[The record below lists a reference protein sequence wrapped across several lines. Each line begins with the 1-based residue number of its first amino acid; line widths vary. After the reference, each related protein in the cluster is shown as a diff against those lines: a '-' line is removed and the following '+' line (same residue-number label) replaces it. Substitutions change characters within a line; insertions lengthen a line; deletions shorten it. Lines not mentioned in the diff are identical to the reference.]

1 MYSKLVFSSLRIL
14 LCVKEKKIPL
24 FAVPKVF
31 LVDED
36 SYTLQEGGGRE
47 KHYNSGSSI
56 DIHCVVNNYL
66 PYFKAVIWT
75 HNGHTITQDSGHG
88 GIRYVSK
95 QSKGGQRLTGKASF
109 IYFFLILA
117 SKPSSTI
124 PQPTATCTL
133 AWPLQQ
139 IQEPTLAM

>member
-95 QSKGGQRLTGKASF
+95 QSKGGQRLTGKASL
-109 IYFFLILA
+109 IFF
-117 SKPSSTI
+117 SF
-124 PQPTATCTL
+124 
-133 AWPLQQ
+133 
-139 IQEPTLAM
+139 